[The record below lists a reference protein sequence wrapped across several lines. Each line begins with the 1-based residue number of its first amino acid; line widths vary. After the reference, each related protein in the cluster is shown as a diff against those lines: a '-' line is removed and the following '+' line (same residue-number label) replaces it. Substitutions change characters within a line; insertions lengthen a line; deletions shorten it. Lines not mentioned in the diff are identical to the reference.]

1 MRHKT
6 SEGLPRRRNDKQNP
20 AHKNPSRKGTTQH
33 ELYLGT
39 RDNLMFKSM
48 TKEMAFLSALLF
60 LSGIVSG
67 CAGKP
72 QSSESGH
79 QVPLKPCHLS
89 APGSAERL
97 PAKCGQLSVYENRAD
112 KSGRQIELHIAVI
125 PTISRTPEPDPIFF
139 ITGGP
144 GGASTQDFV
153 SLRPAFKRIN
163 EKRDIIL
170 VDQRGTGQSHPLEC
184 TSPEEET
191 NLDDEAAIRTE
202 IENCIDQLDADT
214 RFYTTQDA
222 VDDLDQVRAALGYEK
237 INLYGISYGTRV
249 AQVYVRS
256 YPERVRA
263 VILDGVV
270 PLDEAL
276 GVSVASDAQRALNA
290 VFARCAAD
298 ADCNRAFPDLPGA
311 LAALLGRVEKAPVV
325 LTLEDPYTSEPD
337 RVVFTRNKL
346 GLAIRLFSYSTET
359 VALLPLLIHDA
370 NAAGDLNRLAAQAM
384 IVTEQLEGS
393 INSGL
398 HNSVV
403 CAEDVP
409 FYRRDGKFVGDAQA
423 EKRSYLGESYKRL
436 ERICKYWPAAKISCE
451 FKEPLHSDLPV
462 LLLSGELDPV
472 TPPTNAE
479 HAADTLP
486 NSLRLIAPGQGHGVL
501 MRGCIYKVA
510 ADFIESGTVKG
521 LGTGCIQD
529 LKPSPFFMSYTGPK
543 P

>member
-1 MRHKT
+1 
-6 SEGLPRRRNDKQNP
+6 
-20 AHKNPSRKGTTQH
+20 
-33 ELYLGT
+33 
-39 RDNLMFKSM
+39 MFKLF
-48 TKEMAFLSALLF
+48 TKQIVLLCGLFL
-60 LSGIVSG
+60 LSGIAEG
-67 CAGKP
+67 CGGKLP
-72 QSSESGH
+72 ASKTGQKI
-79 QVPLKPCHLS
+79 PLKPCHLS

-97 PAKCGQLSVYENRAD
+97 PAKCGQLTVYENRAD

-184 TSPEEET
+184 TSPEEEPAP
-191 NLDDEAAIRTE
+191 DDETAFRTE

-237 INLYGISYGTRV
+237 IDLYGVSYGTRV

-256 YPERVRA
+256 HPERVRA

-276 GVSVASDAQRALNA
+276 GVSVASDAQRTLNA

-298 ADCNRAFPDLPGA
+298 TDCNRAFPDLPGA

-325 LTLEDPYTSEPD
+325 LTLENPYTSEPD
-337 RVVFTRNKL
+337 RVNFTRNKL
-346 GLAIRLFSYSTET
+346 GLAIRLFSYSAET

-370 NAAGDLNRLAAQAM
+370 NATGDLNRLAAQAM

-409 FYRRDGKFVGDAQA
+409 FYGRDGEFVGDAQA
-423 EKRSYLGESYKRL
+423 EKRSYLGESYKQL
-436 ERICKYWPAAKISCE
+436 EKVCKYWPAARVSAE
-451 FKEPLHSDLPV
+451 FKTPLRSDVPV

-479 HAADTLP
+479 HAAETLP
-486 NSLRLIAPGQGHGVL
+486 NSLHLIAPGQGHGVL

-510 ADFIESGTVKG
+510 TDFIESGTVKG
-521 LGTGCIQD
+521 LDTGCVQD
-529 LKPSPFFMSYTGPK
+529 LKPNPFFLSYTGPK